1 MRGTP
6 FPSVTICTEGVDMD
20 AVIEA
25 VTRDFEQWL
34 RETKNQTTADEAYS
48 DQDHRAN
55 VKEFLFDFFSISP
68 SYNISIDD
76 IVMAYSSPDPDRY
89 LYKYLSVTKTDLDKC
104 YSFF

>member
-1 MRGTP
+1 M
-6 FPSVTICTEGVDMD
+6 E

-25 VTRDFEQWL
+25 VTGDFEQWL

-68 SYNISIDD
+68 AYNISIDD

-89 LYKYLSVTKTDLDKC
+89 LYKYLSVTKTDLDK
-104 YSFF
+104 YYTFFKASLNIR